1 MKGRYVIDTITIRKT
16 GLPHERQA
24 RRKGHLVDVIWMKLG
39 EPMIYQYVA
48 QQGSHVSTSA
58 AVNIENLVDGS
69 LVVTTRNSIYT
80 FKSEGK

>member
-1 MKGRYVIDTITIRKT
+1 MKGRYVIDTITNRKT
-16 GLPHERQA
+16 GAIHERQL

-48 QQGSHVSTSA
+48 ESGSHVSTSGV
-58 AVNIENLVDGS
+58 VNIDNLVDGS
-69 LVVTTRNSIYT
+69 MVVTTRNSIYT